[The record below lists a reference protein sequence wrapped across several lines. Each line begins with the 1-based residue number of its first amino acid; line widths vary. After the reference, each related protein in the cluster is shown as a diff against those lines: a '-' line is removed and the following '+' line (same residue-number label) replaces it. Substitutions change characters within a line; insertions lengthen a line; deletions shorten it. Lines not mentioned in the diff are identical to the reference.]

1 MYSPPCFCF
10 AAADGACFLIRQS
23 HPSHGVF
30 DPHEIRGIS
39 IPRAPKVYDA
49 QWMTDF
55 DSIRRHLDAERRT
68 LAPDGWSIE
77 ILPSV
82 TRIRSADGS
91 HNSIVFSSLSESTA
105 DAVIAEQVAHYRK
118 LDGDV
123 EWKLYAH
130 DTPPDLLQRLQR
142 HGFIIGLREAV
153 LVLDLHTRPSWMDEA
168 SASQVVSIQTA
179 EQVDQFRRAAE
190 EIFDKKYDFT
200 AGELLAAIRSES
212 TQHFGYMLLDGNKAL
227 SVGRL
232 YTHPKSVFGDSVAVG
247 LSRSIVAADITGP
260 WLPPGARCG
269 KAGGAIPDRG
279 RSSDEPA
286 DLGAAWLRTSDRHL
300 ALRSAAIN

>member
-1 MYSPPCFCF
+1 
-10 AAADGACFLIRQS
+10 
-23 HPSHGVF
+23 
-30 DPHEIRGIS
+30 
-39 IPRAPKVYDA
+39 
-49 QWMTDF
+49 MTDF

-68 LAPDGWSIE
+68 LAPQGWSIE
-77 ILPSV
+77 ILPSIARV
-82 TRIRSADGS
+82 RSVDGS
-91 HNSIVFSSLSESTA
+91 HNSILFSSLSETTA

-118 LDGDV
+118 LDCEV

-142 HGFIIGLREAV
+142 HGFIIGPREAV

-168 SASQVVSIQTA
+168 SASQVVRVQTA

-212 TQHFGYMLLDGNKAL
+212 TQHFGYMFLDGNKAL

-232 YTHPKSVFGDSVAVG
+232 YTHPKSVFGGLCGGGTLKEHRGRGYYRAV
-247 LSRSIVAADITGP
+247 VAARARDAEK
-260 WLPPGARCG
+260 LGARYLIVDALPTSRPILERLGFAHLTDTWPC
-269 KAGGAIPDRG
+269 
-279 RSSDEPA
+279 
-286 DLGAAWLRTSDRHL
+286 DLPR
-300 ALRSAAIN
+300 